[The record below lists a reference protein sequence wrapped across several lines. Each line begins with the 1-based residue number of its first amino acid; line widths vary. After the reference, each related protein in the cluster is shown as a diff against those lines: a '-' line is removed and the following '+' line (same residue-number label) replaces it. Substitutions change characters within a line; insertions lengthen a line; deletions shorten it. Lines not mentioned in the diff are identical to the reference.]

1 MEVVVERTTK
11 SEKRWYPI
19 VRALYK
25 LQCFA
30 KHAAM
35 ATTYAELQK
44 LPVWERG
51 SEAVFVTSHGVLCG
65 PVVILEKERQRR
77 LRGESLVGERKKE
90 KEELCF
96 GLVLF

>member
-35 ATTYAELQK
+35 ATSYAELQK

-51 SEAVFVTSHGVLCG
+51 SEAVFVTSHGVIRG
-65 PVVILEKERQRR
+65 PVVI
-77 LRGESLVGERKKE
+77 
-90 KEELCF
+90 
-96 GLVLF
+96 

>member
-35 ATTYAELQK
+35 ATSYAELQK
-44 LPVWERG
+44 LPVWEKG
-51 SEAVFVTSHGVLCG
+51 SEVVFVTSHGVLRG

-77 LRGESLVGERKKE
+77 KGRKSRRRE
-90 KEELCF
+90 KERGRRIVFWL
-96 GLVLF
+96 GLF

>member
-35 ATTYAELQK
+35 ATSYTEHQK

-51 SEAVFVTSHGVLCG
+51 SEVVFVTSHGVLHG
-65 PVVILEKERQRR
+65 LVVILEKERQRQQ
-77 LRGESLVGERKKE
+77 RGESLVRERKKE
-90 KEELCF
+90 RE
-96 GLVLF
+96 